1 MPDDRIPDEGLI
13 NCNLQHL
20 MNERQLSLAEVSRL
34 TGLSRPTIRKLR
46 NNRLEGVSMVTVA
59 RLCTVL
65 RVGVGRLF
73 THKTAIQLINEKAE
87 HDKGETFGETLVGTP
102 E

>member
-1 MPDDRIPDEGLI
+1 MPDDNIPDEGLI
-13 NCNLQHL
+13 ICNLHQL
-20 MNERQLSLAEVSRL
+20 MDERQLSLAELCRL
-34 TGLSRPTIRKLR
+34 TGLSRPTVRKLKY
-46 NNRLEGVSMVTVA
+46 NRLDGVGMVTVA

-73 THKTAIQLINEKAE
+73 THKTKTQLIHENSQHAE
-87 HDKGETFGETLVGTP
+87 GETFGESLVGAL

>member
-13 NCNLQHL
+13 ICNLLQL
-20 MNERQLSLAEVSRL
+20 MDERQLSLAELSRL
-34 TGLSRPTIRKLR
+34 TGLSRPTLRKLKH
-46 NNRLEGVSMVTVA
+46 NRLEGVSMTTVA

-73 THKTAIQLINEKAE
+73 THKTKIQLIHEGTE
-87 HDKGETFGETLVGTP
+87 FPEGETFGESLVGTP

>member
-1 MPDDRIPDEGLI
+1 MPDDSFPDEGLI
-13 NCNLQHL
+13 ICNLRKL
-20 MNERQLSLAEVSRL
+20 MDERQLSLAELCRL
-34 TGLSRPTIRKLR
+34 TGLSRPTVRKLKY
-46 NNRLEGVSMVTVA
+46 NRLEGVGMVTVA

-73 THKTAIQLINEKAE
+73 IHKTKIQLIHENLQQVE
-87 HDKGETFGETLVGTP
+87 GETFGDSLVGTL